1 MAEQLEVSEK
11 LPILKK
17 NRASTGIADL
27 DIILEGGYQNPGNVM
42 LVGPTGLEKNAFAY
56 HFANAAPKRE
66 EVYII
71 CGDSSPAEII
81 KKADGIGISLE
92 EDNIFFIDCYTNT
105 LGSKTTPESTD
116 KITVLQSPGA
126 LNDLSLSLNEA
137 IKKNTGKRMRVI
149 FHTFS
154 NFVLYNPKDSIRRFL
169 SVVEGRLKGG
179 EATVLYLIDEGV
191 HDKQLLGL
199 IEHGMDET
207 YELEEVNGRYRLNV
221 PRMPMPIPV
230 NLGPAG
236 ISVQ

>member
-1 MAEQLEVSEK
+1 MNTEELGVVEK

-17 NRASTGIADL
+17 SRAPTGIDDL
-27 DIILEGGYQNPGNVM
+27 DVILEGGYQNPGNIM
-42 LVGPTGLEKNAFAY
+42 LVGPTGMEKNAFAY
-56 HFANAAPKRE
+56 HFANAAPKKE

-71 CGDSSPAEII
+71 CGDSSPNEIM
-81 KKADGIGISLE
+81 KKADSMGISLDG
-92 EDNIFFIDCYTNT
+92 DNIFFVDYTNT
-105 LGSKTTPESTD
+105 LGGKIEPKSTE
-116 KITVLQSPGA
+116 KVTVLQSPGA
-126 LNDLSLSLNEA
+126 LNDLSLVLNEA

-154 NFVLYNPKDSIRRFL
+154 NFVLYNPRDSIRRFL
-169 SVVEGRLKGG
+169 SVIEGRLKGG

-207 YELEEVNGRYRLNV
+207 YELEEVNGRYRLHV
-221 PRMPMPIPV
+221 PRLPMPVPV

-236 ISVQ
+236 ITVQ